1 MEILQFV
8 FCSAFAQ
15 FCVSV
20 ITVSRNTRLQ
30 FKPLCTQ
37 EDLYSGGLWA
47 DGFCPTN
54 SHADPAQ
61 AGPTVIGEN
70 GLEELDTT
78 NTDCLPPQLLAV
90 TTVLEV

>member
-1 MEILQFV
+1 MEKKTSKF
-8 FCSAFAQ
+8 FCGHGVYSY
-15 FCVSV
+15 
-20 ITVSRNTRLQ
+20 
-30 FKPLCTQ
+30 TQ
-37 EDLYSGGLWA
+37 GDLHFGGLWA